1 MAGSSREVI
10 GMSVEILVSFT
21 VVLEGARLPLGR
33 HVTERQSMAKVG
45 NNLKDPQLVIE
56 ASDPGL

>member
-1 MAGSSREVI
+1 
-10 GMSVEILVSFT
+10 MSVEILVSFT